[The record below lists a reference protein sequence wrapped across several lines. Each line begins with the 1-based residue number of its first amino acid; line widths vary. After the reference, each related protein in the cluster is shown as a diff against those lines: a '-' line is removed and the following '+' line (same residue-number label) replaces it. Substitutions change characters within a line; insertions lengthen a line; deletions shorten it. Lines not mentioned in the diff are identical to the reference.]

1 MIISEYKK
9 LINGNQYG
17 FVIYENRNEY
27 TLKVNKYIHRK
38 SESLEALGFASELY
52 SKSIIDIE
60 NIYRYN
66 SKSFEAILDKADMVE
81 DSLKKN
87 KIVKSKEGYEI
98 KLNDVRKIEF
108 KGRRGSGKAWT
119 QTEAQ
124 YACEKHLN
132 GESNYSIGNKLGR
145 EHYTISNLIS
155 CLKRENQLENVS
167 AGKIDIFGKKAI
179 AMLKEQVEY
188 FKTENEKM
196 KRDIDI
202 KMSIIKA
209 KEISLKE
216 TEGQLNREKSRV
228 KKLIDNN
235 QELSDELDRSSNIIE
250 SQKINIEKLEK
261 ENEKLKE
268 KNKALIHEISDKHQ
282 EIVLLNKEINSYIDM
297 NKYES
302 IARRTKS
309 KRIRNKNLEV
319 LKNINELREV
329 ARCRK

>member
-1 MIISEYKK
+1 M
-9 LINGNQYG
+9 
-17 FVIYENRNEY
+17 
-27 TLKVNKYIHRK
+27 
-38 SESLEALGFASELY
+38 
-52 SKSIIDIE
+52 
-60 NIYRYN
+60 
-66 SKSFEAILDKADMVE
+66 
-81 DSLKKN
+81 
-87 KIVKSKEGYEI
+87 
-98 KLNDVRKIEF
+98 
-108 KGRRGSGKAWT
+108 
-119 QTEAQ
+119 
-124 YACEKHLN
+124 
-132 GESNYSIGNKLGR
+132 
-145 EHYTISNLIS
+145 
-155 CLKRENQLENVS
+155 
-167 AGKIDIFGKKAI
+167 IDIFKKKAM

-202 KMSIIKA
+202 KDSVIKA

-216 TEGQLNREKSRV
+216 AEGQLNREKSRV
-228 KKLIDNN
+228 RKLIDNN
-235 QELSDELDRSSNIIE
+235 QELSDELDGSSNIIE